1 MKISYFLTALCAAFV
16 LNVAVSQSAFADQ
29 NNNALPTEKSLK
41 ADLAAANKIA
51 DSDEKK
57 ALIDS
62 LQTSLDLLQQIQAQ
76 QKSNEALQNTING
89 ADAEIQKNN
98 SELQNLKKQLNT
110 AKAEDYQSRSLADL
124 QAQLEK
130 LTNQQQE
137 TQAALS
143 VANSQLAGQS
153 SVSERAQTTLT
164 ANLKRTQELNQK
176 LSNSGISSV
185 LKQQY
190 QLELQLIDLKNTYNQ
205 ILLKNSDQ
213 LTVLYQS
220 RYDLLSVR
228 VQVQQQQLAVIQEV
242 INQKNLEQ
250 TQNQVDQV
258 QQQSQNA
265 VKNEFIQKEL
275 ERNAQLSKYLLEQ
288 TEKTNTLT
296 QDELRMRNVL
306 DNLTQTQR
314 TIDDQISSLQGTL
327 VLSRII
333 QQQKQKLPTN
343 LNIQGL
349 SKQIADLRVQIFD
362 ITQKRNELYDL
373 DSYI

>member
-1 MKISYFLTALCAAFV
+1 M
-16 LNVAVSQSAFADQ
+16 
-29 NNNALPTEKSLK
+29 
-41 ADLAAANKIA
+41 
-51 DSDEKK
+51 
-57 ALIDS
+57 
-62 LQTSLDLLQQIQAQ
+62 
-76 QKSNEALQNTING
+76 
-89 ADAEIQKNN
+89 
-98 SELQNLKKQLNT
+98 
-110 AKAEDYQSRSLADL
+110 ADL

-242 INQKNLEQ
+242 INQK
-250 TQNQVDQV
+250 
-258 QQQSQNA
+258 
-265 VKNEFIQKEL
+265 I
-275 ERNAQLSKYLLEQ
+275 
-288 TEKTNTLT
+288 
-296 QDELRMRNVL
+296 
-306 DNLTQTQR
+306 
-314 TIDDQISSLQGTL
+314 
-327 VLSRII
+327 
-333 QQQKQKLPTN
+333 
-343 LNIQGL
+343 
-349 SKQIADLRVQIFD
+349 
-362 ITQKRNELYDL
+362 
-373 DSYI
+373 